1 MITSVTCNT
10 FKSSDNVPVY
20 NAVNF
25 GSFIRNEQFRDS
37 CENLC
42 HDCEIGLHE
51 RNLGISN
58 EENDLFFMIDYD
70 MNYDDNLVLI

>member
-1 MITSVTCNT
+1 M
-10 FKSSDNVPVY
+10 
-20 NAVNF
+20 NF
-25 GSFIRNEQFRDS
+25 DSFIINEQNRDS

-42 HDCEIGLHE
+42 HNCEIGLHE

-58 EENDLFFMIDYD
+58 EENDVFFMIDYD